1 MQFRNRLAMVALYV
15 AAAIPAHGQ
24 RLPAGV
30 GEREVNLYAQL
41 LAMADARTLDTTIV
55 ASALSSR
62 WRPLRAAATLAIGQV
77 GPDVGR
83 PGAVRLRALLKDPD
97 VTVAANAAYALG
109 LLRDSA
115 SIPDL
120 AVALSANHELAREAA
135 WAMGEIG
142 APARAAIIS
151 GLQSGKD
158 HDTSIQL
165 LLAAAKLRPVP
176 LAEVR
181 PYLVKAHPSLVWA
194 AAYAIARTRAPGGVR
209 DLIDLEASPALS
221 VRPQNPDRSI
231 EMSAPYTDPLT
242 GNQRARAEIAR
253 GLAKSAAG
261 DSLGPRAFAV
271 LARLVGDVA
280 PHVRV
285 NAVRS
290 LGTYGPIAKAALINA
305 ARDSDANVRVAAAQ
319 SFSSVLSPDATELA
333 ALWTADTSLV
343 YRASLLASATR
354 AGLRPPE
361 LRQWAGSPDWKLRAA
376 VAGAAGDTLDRSFAI
391 SRAVPLTRDPD
402 PRVRVVAYGALAPAA
417 SMPLEDSIHALL
429 VNGLRDPDFYVRA
442 TVIGALAERP
452 SATDLSAVLASYSLA
467 GRDSANDARLAA
479 IQYVGALW
487 RKDSS
492 ALNATWLAHLAQTPV
507 PGDPLER
514 AAGKGIPV
522 WANWASVPATP
533 KPLGWYESLVR
544 DIVLPLHRGKT
555 LNATIN
561 TARGPIR
568 LELFGADAPITVRNF
583 LALAGSGYYR
593 NTRFH
598 RVVPNFVAQ
607 DGDPRDDGNGGPGY
621 SIRDEMNRRRYER
634 GAVGMAL
641 SGPDTGGSQY
651 FITHSPQPHLDG
663 HYTVFGRVV
672 RGFDVLDRIVQ
683 GDLITGVDPR

>member
-1 MQFRNRLAMVALYV
+1 MMAIAVVLVAV
-15 AAAIPAHGQ
+15 AVPAYSQ
-24 RLPAGV
+24 RLPSGV
-30 GEREVNLYAQL
+30 DEREVNLYARL
-41 LAMADARTLDTTIV
+41 LSMTDTRTLDTTLV
-55 ASALSSR
+55 VRALSSK
-62 WRPLRAAATLAIGQV
+62 WGPLRAAATLAIGQI
-77 GPDVGR
+77 GPDPGR
-83 PGAVRLRALLKDPD
+83 PGVERLRALLKDSD
-97 VTVAANAAYALG
+97 LTVAANAAYALG

-151 GLQSGKD
+151 GLLSDKD
-158 HDTSIQL
+158 HDTSVQL

-181 PYLVKAHPSLVWA
+181 PYLGKTHPSLVWA

-209 DLIDLEASPALS
+209 DLIELEASPALS
-221 VRPQNPDRSI
+221 ARPLSLDRSV
-231 EMSAPYTDPLT
+231 ETAPPYIDPLT

-271 LARLVGDVA
+271 LARMVGDVA
-280 PHVRV
+280 PHVRI

-290 LGTYGPIAKAALINA
+290 LGTYGPLAKAALIYA
-305 ARDSDANVRVAAAQ
+305 TRDQDSNVRIAAAQ

-333 ALWTADTSLV
+333 ALWIADTSLV
-343 YRASLLASATR
+343 YRASLLASAVR
-354 AGLRPPE
+354 AGLRPAE
-361 LRQWAGSPDWKLRAA
+361 LTQWAVSPDWKLRAA
-376 VAGAAGDTLDRSFAI
+376 VAAAAGDTLDRSFAI
-391 SRAVPLTRDPD
+391 SRAAPLTRDPD
-402 PRVRVVAYGALAPAA
+402 PRVRVVAYGALAPTA
-417 SMPLEDSIHALL
+417 SMPLEDSVHALL
-429 VNGLRDPDFYVRA
+429 VSGLRDADFYVRA
-442 TVIGALAERP
+442 TVIGALADRP
-452 SATDLSAVLASYSLA
+452 SAGDLSAVLGSYSLA

-514 AAGKGIPV
+514 AAGKGVPV
-522 WANWASVPATP
+522 WAKWASVPATP
-533 KPLGWYESLVR
+533 KALAWYESVVR
-544 DIVLPLHRGKT
+544 DIVIPPHRGKP
-555 LNATIN
+555 LNATIH
-561 TARGPIR
+561 TVRGPIR
-568 LELFGADAPITVRNF
+568 LELFGADAPMTVRNF
-583 LALAGSGYYR
+583 LSLARSGYYR

-651 FITHSPQPHLDG
+651 FISHSPQPHLDG